1 MSAAYSAVLPPSLI
15 CCRIFVVE
23 IFSFVKFDLISSGGN
38 LHSQF
43 VHQSWLWNSKLKSA
57 WGKTIFL
64 GFLDVQELLKVET
77 WNCLASVGGKVRRA
91 RPQEVSFWNLN
102 KLKCPRAAG
111 GGGRSNTHVPLLR
124 FEYSGGWRHFEAA
137 QAPALFWNLNKFRS
151 GGTSLLLGDARA
163 AGNIW
168 NLNIEIHR
176 GEWCRRQG

>member
-1 MSAAYSAVLPPSLI
+1 MLRDKYNL
-15 CCRIFVVE
+15 
-23 IFSFVKFDLISSGGN
+23 SFENFDLISSGGN
-38 LHSQF
+38 LHSHF
-43 VHQSWLWNSKLKSA
+43 VHQGWLWNSKFKSA

-111 GGGRSNTHVPLLR
+111 GGGRSNTNAPHLI
-124 FEYSGGWRHFEAA
+124 FEYSGGGGILRQHKRLPSFEIGINLDLA
-137 QAPALFWNLNKFRS
+137 APAFYW
-151 GGTSLLLGDARA
+151 GTHALH
-163 AGNIW
+163 IW